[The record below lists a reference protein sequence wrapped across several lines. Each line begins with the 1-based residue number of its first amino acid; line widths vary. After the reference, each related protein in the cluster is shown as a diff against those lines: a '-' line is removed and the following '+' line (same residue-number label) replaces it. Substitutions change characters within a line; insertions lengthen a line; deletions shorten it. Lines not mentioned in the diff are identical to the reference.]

1 MKKIHYIG
9 KTFKIQEIRLNGQLL
24 YVIARNDGKAVY
36 TAYADLEEA
45 KTAWK
50 TMEGIE

>member
-1 MKKIHYIG
+1 MKVHYIG
-9 KTFKIQEIRLNGQLL
+9 KTYKIQEIMYGNQLM

-50 TMEGIE
+50 TMEGIV